1 MNRSRLL
8 VGGLATIG
16 LTVAA
21 LLLVISSAQADLI
34 SVIHT
39 TLEDFNAGIL
49 YHTGLTNVDG
59 GEVQLLVVGL
69 AGEWIT
75 DTNTTGLP
83 ALYGHTAVYHNNHIL
98 VIGGRNAALQA
109 RNEVYYTTI
118 SPDNHD
124 LADWQ
129 TTTPLPDDSEHYP
142 HGIYWHASVVLNG
155 YVYVLGGYNGAST
168 NQDTVAFAPI
178 NADGTLGNWSTT
190 APLPVA
196 LRIHRAEVVNGR
208 IYVIAG
214 RDSSSTPRAEIY
226 YAQPDP
232 VSGDITSWNTTTTPL
247 PNATFG
253 HMLAVH
259 EDHLYV
265 LGGTHIDLF
274 ISPLV
279 SFTVPIANG
288 DITGWTGTTVM
299 ENNNYGGAAVSYS
312 GVLYTTGG
320 AISNLYTPSDY
331 VGTALINE
339 DGTVNSW
346 QDTSLVEPARFWHAM
361 VSSGDGWLY
370 VINGHDGSGPIAS
383 VLRGVT
389 SGEGDQYAPNG
400 TFRSDVIALPDN
412 CPLVELGWNTTITDT
427 SMMTITMRYRRASSP
442 GDWSGWYGPFP
453 SSPTPGTVTTTI
465 SLGGTAR
472 FFQYEAHFATSNPHN
487 TPVLNAVELVYE
499 LPVYRVR
506 VSKDAAPPSAS
517 NVSPGQI
524 ITYTL
529 TYSNVL
535 GGITATNAYIE
546 DTVPEYTTYIPGSI
560 HGPGANDSNAPDL
573 RWNLGTLEPE
583 DLGTVGYSVV
593 LTDPLPGGWLIQ
605 NRASID
611 SNEGGLRYS
620 NWVTHTVVMQG
631 PDFVVDEIT
640 IDPACPSPG
649 EPVTCQ
655 VTVRNQGTYGA
666 TDPFWVELYVK
677 PWPSDPPDGPEDHY
691 LGYCEDEGCTIT
703 RMAYIEQLPELGQG
717 ATYVV
722 PFDDGLT
729 WPGPGPYDIY
739 AQVDVAFDGP
749 EYRVWGAI
757 AEEDET
763 NNIGQ
768 ISPCHRPRVYLPMM
782 YKRSP

>member
-8 VGGLATIG
+8 AGGLATIG

-21 LLLVISSAQADLI
+21 LLLVTSSVQADLI

-75 DTNTTGLP
+75 DTNNTGLP
-83 ALYGHTAVYHNNHIL
+83 ALYGHTAVYTNNHIL
-98 VIGGRNAALQA
+98 VIGGRNEALQA

-118 SPDNHD
+118 SPDDHD
-124 LADWQ
+124 LANWQ
-129 TTTPLPDDSEHYP
+129 TTTPLPAADYP
-142 HGIYWHASVVLNG
+142 HGIYWHASAVLND
-155 YVYVLGGYNGAST
+155 YVYVMGGYNSADT
-168 NQDTVAFAPI
+168 NQDTVAFAQI
-178 NADGTLGNWSTT
+178 NPDGTLGNWSTT

-196 LRIHRAEVVNGR
+196 LRILRAEVVNGR
-208 IYVIAG
+208 IYVVAG
-214 RDSSSTPRAEIY
+214 RDSSSTPRNDIY
-226 YAQPDP
+226 YAQPNPDT
-232 VSGDITSWNTTTTPL
+232 GAIAGWNQTTAPL
-247 PNATFG
+247 PNATWG

-288 DITGWTGTTVM
+288 DITSWTGATNM
-299 ENNNYGGAAVSYS
+299 LNNNYGGAAASYS

-320 AISNLYTPSDY
+320 TISNLYTPSDY

-339 DGTVNSW
+339 DGTVDSW
-346 QDTSLVEPARFWHAM
+346 NDTSFVDPARFWHAM

-370 VINGHDGSGPIAS
+370 VINGHDGDGPIAS

-389 SGEGDQYAPNG
+389 SGDGDQYAPNG
-400 TFRSDVIALPDN
+400 TFRSDVIGLPGN
-412 CPLVELGWNTTITDT
+412 YPLVELSWNTTITDT
-427 SMMTITMRYRRASSP
+427 SVMTITMRYRKASSA

-453 SSPTPGTVTTTI
+453 SLPTPGTVTTTL

-472 FFQYEAHFATSNPHN
+472 FFQYQAYFATSNPHT

-506 VSKDAAPPSAS
+506 ISKDAVPPSGS
-517 NVSPGQI
+517 NISPGQI

-529 TYSNVL
+529 TYTNGL
-535 GGITATNAYIE
+535 GGITATNAYIL
-546 DTVPEYTTYIPGSI
+546 DTVPDYATYIPGSI
-560 HGPGANDSNAPDL
+560 HGLGANDSNAPDL
-573 RWNLGTLEPE
+573 RWNLNTLEPE
-583 DLGTVGYSVV
+583 EVGTVGYSVV
-593 LTDPLPGGWLIQ
+593 LTDPLPGGWLIE
-605 NRASID
+605 NTASID
-611 SNEGGLRYS
+611 SNEGSLRIS
-620 NWVTHTVVMQG
+620 NPVTHTVVMQG
-631 PDFVVDEIT
+631 PDFVIDEIT
-640 IDPACPSPG
+640 IDPACPNPG
-649 EPVTCQ
+649 DAVTYQ

-666 TDPFWVELYVK
+666 TDPFWVELYVR
-677 PWPSDPPDGPEDHY
+677 PWPSSPPDGPEDHY
-691 LGYCEDEGCTIT
+691 QGYCEDEDCTVT
-703 RMAYIEQLPELGQG
+703 RMAYVQQLAGLGQG

-722 PFDDGLT
+722 PFDEGLT
-729 WPGPGPYDIY
+729 WPSAGTYDIY
-739 AQVDVAFDGP
+739 AQADVAFDGP
-749 EYRVWGAI
+749 EYRPWGAI

-763 NNIGQ
+763 NNIAK
-768 ISPCHRPRVYLPMM
+768 ISPCQRPHVYLPLM